1 MIFFCVIKTS
11 HQALLFFVGEFMSLF
26 KGSQQRKKYFS
37 KQSILIKLHYHINE
51 VIFTT
56 STWNNISHFFYIII
70 QLHTNTPMICTQK
83 SLHVQRAAIVCALM
97 IHYSLFLH
105 PGDFQLLWVTHHYS
119 NNGASVWKPLFSVSS
134 LTVRWPSVWVVS
146 AQKGFVVRN
155 SSESRDHKSALK
167 QKHQEK
173 PSSSPSAHTR
183 PPSLCWVSL
192 LSLSL
197 FDSSFF
203 PKSISVFSACSL
215 LYMPLLYPF
224 TLPLYF

>member
-1 MIFFCVIKTS
+1 
-11 HQALLFFVGEFMSLF
+11 
-26 KGSQQRKKYFS
+26 
-37 KQSILIKLHYHINE
+37 
-51 VIFTT
+51 
-56 STWNNISHFFYIII
+56 
-70 QLHTNTPMICTQK
+70 
-83 SLHVQRAAIVCALM
+83 M

-105 PGDFQLLWVTHHYS
+105 PGDFQLLWLTHHYS
-119 NNGASVWKPLFSVSS
+119 NNGASVRKPLFSVSS

-173 PSSSPSAHTR
+173 ASSSPSAHTR
-183 PPSLCWVSL
+183 PPSLCWLSL

-203 PKSISVFSACSL
+203 PNQYLCSL
-215 LYMPLLYPF
+215 PVHYCTCHCSTLSPCRFIFNAKIFPGGLLKLTTFQPPTYEEQINEIRFLKYKFHYNTLLAIGLYSLFHLDTTSPPFVLL
-224 TLPLYF
+224 TLCKSSFAAELATGGSRRGDAATVRDAE